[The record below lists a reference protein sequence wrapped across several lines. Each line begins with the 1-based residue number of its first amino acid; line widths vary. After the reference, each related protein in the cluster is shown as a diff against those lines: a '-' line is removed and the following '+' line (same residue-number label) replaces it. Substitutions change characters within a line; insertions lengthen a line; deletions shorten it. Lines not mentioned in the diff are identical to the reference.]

1 MKQTT
6 KSQTTTQESLSR
18 SDPAI
23 AKLAKVAF
31 ANVADFARFNPD
43 GSVEIFDWEKA
54 KEIGAK
60 VSVVTRKEG
69 TRQECARAAHHRN
82 QNAKQVSSADEVAEV
97 LNSTC
102 AETPLSLAEQFEE
115 AASNPP

>member
-69 TRQECARAAHHRN
+69 RGKNARELRITEIKMPNKFPALV
-82 QNAKQVSSADEVAEV
+82 K
-97 LNSTC
+97 LLKYL
-102 AETPLSLAEQFEE
+102 TPPVRK
-115 AASNPP
+115 PPSR